1 MLGPKRIGTGPVPSK
16 SGGRSTRFLVPEMW
30 AALAIGVIWLVVLV
44 AALFAPD
51 LVSNSPTS
59 FTRIP
64 SAIILAFFAWLAT
77 WVIARH
83 GFGRH
88 RNDGD

>member
-1 MLGPKRIGTGPVPSK
+1 MATVSTQVSDTPSK
-16 SGGRSTRFLVPEMW
+16 GRRSARFAVPEMW
-30 AALAIGVIWLVVLV
+30 PALAIGVIWLVVLV

-83 GFGRH
+83 GFGRR